1 MSNPVDE
8 VGTFFAGL
16 DDTVHDAVDSIG
28 GMVQNIL
35 DNPLVLIET
44 VALTAML
51 GPGGL
56 ALASQAGAYA
66 IASAAVSAAHGGSI
80 EQIAIS
86 AGASY
91 VGAQIGAQ
99 IGAATEFGTIPF
111 SEQTAQLLAD
121 SGGMASTMQSI
132 VSSSSGAAA
141 AAALRGKPLDQVL
154 TAGFT
159 GGINTLVTDQLMA
172 AGYNPKDIDTQVI
185 ARAVAS
191 ASGAVLQGQDVG
203 EAITRSTVATLAQ
216 SGMQAAADKIGS
228 TYDQIK
234 QNSATLQGIS
244 KDFND
249 TKTAAQQAWDNLTS
263 YESTAKEQAGQAS
276 SLLAQF
282 NQQRDEVDS
291 LTARYQEQ
299 VGFANDPGT
308 SPQIAGKTFVG
319 GMAVVK
325 AYQDVQNAAR
335 AEASNLANQIN
346 TISAQ
351 ANDTVNQFYSTKAA
365 YEDTVTNKLN
375 PTKASYDGHIREML
389 RLSDEAVAISNETDK
404 LGVTLGTATGEYT
417 VKQHELAV
425 NLATEVAK
433 TAGEDITAQ
442 LDTQKAE
449 EQTRLAEQQKQEADA
464 LAQKQA
470 EEAEAARL
478 AQANQ
483 EEQTRLAEQQK
494 QEADA
499 LAQKQAEDTR
509 LAQEAENTRLA
520 QEAEDTRL
528 AQVAEDERLA
538 QQQKAEDDARLAQLA
553 EALKNPTELTGPTGL
568 VAGPGTGIVSTPG
581 GTELK
586 QVGVDE
592 LGNPRYEMIVSAKTE
607 DDKTNEE
614 RMVNPDGTESDAKQY
629 RALLEQGF
637 SDEEARER
645 SAYPSSGNAT
655 DKTSDET
662 GGTGTVG
669 TSPGAD
675 NAEYLDY
682 LDFLKQPKFDSTG
695 KQYDTPELP
704 SFEKWEWQRKEPEL
718 GESEEWR
725 QQYKEWQAQN
735 PDLKNNIED
744 TTKPG
749 TDGNLPSTATTT
761 TPTPGGLPSTT
772 TSTTPSGPSGLPSTT
787 TSTTPSGPGGLSTVA
802 TDGTDPGGTG
812 TGGGGTGG
820 TGTGGGGGTGTGGGG
835 GTKTTTTIPKITLPS
850 VTTSTAA
857 PASTKSAFQPATD
870 ATSGIPNLTPG
881 LTKAMNDYQL
891 TGLNSIDTTSEMKSG
906 GSTSAIDDLNSGK
919 EYDPMSTSSVG
930 YIKPGLTRANLQYS
944 LTGMPTPTMRK
955 ADGGEIMQDDS
966 SIPEGHNPQFF
977 SEGGLHNRYV
987 RGDGDGTSD
996 DVPAMLANGEFVIP
1010 ADVVSSLGNGDNDS
1024 GAKVLD
1030 EFLAVIREHK
1040 RNADAKHLPPD
1051 SKGALGYLAEAHSK
1065 VRA

>member
-141 AAALRGKPLDQVL
+141 AAALRGKPLDQIL

-234 QNSATLQGIS
+234 QNSETLQGIS

-282 NQQRDEVDS
+282 NQQKDEVDS

-346 TISAQ
+346 TLSAQ

-433 TAGEDITAQ
+433 TAGEDITTQ
-442 LDTQKAE
+442 LEEEKAE

-470 EEAEAARL
+470 EEAEAASL

-509 LAQEAENTRLA
+509 LAQEAEDTRLA
-520 QEAEDTRL
+520 QETRVAEETRVAQEAEDRRL
-528 AQVAEDERLA
+528 VAENKSDREN
-538 QQQKAEDDARLAQLA
+538 KEA
-553 EALKNPTELTGPTGL
+553 EAIYTKLLSTNPEEAKRINDLYTKQ
-568 VAGPGTGIVSTPG
+568 G
-581 GTELK
+581 GTLYDAVNTLDPEFKEKVIDTINKGNEEDAIRNGLK
-586 QVGVDE
+586 EWTDASGNKFIVVTGVGEPTDVGGLIGFGDPAVNAKLSALYGGSTGTDDFYSLFSFGSADKQKTTIDILE
-592 LGNPRYEMIVSAKTE
+592 DVLSNPISSPQDIAQAKTVLS
-607 DDKTNEE
+607 KI
-614 RMVNPDGTESDAKQY
+614 NP
-629 RALLEQGF
+629 
-637 SDEEARER
+637 
-645 SAYPSSGNAT
+645 
-655 DKTSDET
+655 
-662 GGTGTVG
+662 
-669 TSPGAD
+669 
-675 NAEYLDY
+675 
-682 LDFLKQPKFDSTG
+682 
-695 KQYDTPELP
+695 
-704 SFEKWEWQRKEPEL
+704 
-718 GESEEWR
+718 
-725 QQYKEWQAQN
+725 
-735 PDLKNNIED
+735 I
-744 TTKPG
+744 TTAVDPTK
-749 TDGNLPSTATTT
+749 TTT
-761 TPTPGGLPSTT
+761 TTTTNTDPTKTTKGGL
-772 TSTTPSGPSGLPSTT
+772 
-787 TSTTPSGPGGLSTVA
+787 
-802 TDGTDPGGTG
+802 
-812 TGGGGTGG
+812 TGGNDITGGTGG
-820 TGTGGGGGTGTGGGG
+820 TTTGGTTTGGTTTGGTTTSDTGIITTGTGGLTTTGTGTTGTSGTSTGTETGTSGTGTGT
-835 GTKTTTTIPKITLPS
+835 GTGTTTTTTIPKVTIPG
-850 VTTSTAA
+850 VTTSTAS
-857 PASTKSAFQPATD
+857 PASTKSPFQAATEG
-870 ATSGIPNLTPG
+870 GIPNLTPG

-891 TGLNSIDTTSEMKSG
+891 TGLNAIDTTPEMKSG

-930 YIKPGLTRANLQYS
+930 YIKPGLTRANIQYA
-944 LTGMPTPTMRK
+944 LTGMPAPKMHK
-955 ADGGEIMQDDS
+955 ADGGEIMQEDLS
-966 SIPEGHNPQFF
+966 MPEGHHPEFF

-996 DVPAMLANGEFVIP
+996 DVPAMLANGEWVIP
-1010 ADVVSSLGNGDNDS
+1010 ADVVSALGNGSNDA

-1030 EFLAVIREHK
+1030 EFMKIIRQHK
-1040 RNADAKHLPPD
+1040 QDHEPHKLPPD
-1051 SKGALGYLAEAHSK
+1051 SKGPLSYLKEAYK
-1065 VRA
+1065 NENV